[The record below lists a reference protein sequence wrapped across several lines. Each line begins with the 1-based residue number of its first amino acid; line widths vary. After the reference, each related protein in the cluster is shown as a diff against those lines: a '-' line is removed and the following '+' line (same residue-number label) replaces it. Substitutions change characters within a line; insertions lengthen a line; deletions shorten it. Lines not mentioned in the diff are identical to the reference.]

1 MRRKDKHALGKH
13 RGGGGAEARPLRTA
27 RSTCVSHCDHSAY
40 SGSARAPLGSA
51 AAAPGKRGGRRGA
64 SRERRT
70 AELATCPEP
79 FPARTTRDG
88 TSTLRNI
95 ITRLNRS
102 DSAFPSDSTG
112 RHARAAA
119 PHSTVCAARAVPAE
133 SCAPGARIAKSDRAN
148 AHAPSS
154 PAHMPRTDAYRDAF
168 PPRFARSTRD
178 GLPIIS
184 TPSHS
189 HLVLRPR
196 VLGPWFFIVSPP
208 PAAATAAAARL
219 TGLSRRLVSHPTVVS
234 WRGYAPR
241 HGRW

>member
-1 MRRKDKHALGKH
+1 MAPIVALRGRSSALPPPRRENA
-13 RGGGGAEARPLRTA
+13 
-27 RSTCVSHCDHSAY
+27 
-40 SGSARAPLGSA
+40 
-51 AAAPGKRGGRRGA
+51 GA
-64 SRERRT
+64 SRERDRRT
-70 AELATCPEP
+70 SNLPRTVPGP
-79 FPARTTRDG
+79 RTTRDG

-102 DSAFPSDSTG
+102 DSSFPSDSTG

-189 HLVLRPR
+189 HLVLGPW
-196 VLGPWFFIVSPP
+196 VLGSLGFIVSPP

>member
-1 MRRKDKHALGKH
+1 MVFQHSAFRATGPTRTRTPND
-13 RGGGGAEARPLRTA
+13 REATRHPVL
-27 RSTCVSHCDHSAY
+27 TCVSHCDHGAY
-40 SGSARAPLGSA
+40 SGSARAQLGSA
-51 AAAPGKRGGRRGA
+51 AAAPGKTRLR
-64 SRERRT
+64 RERDAPNNSHFR
-70 AELATCPEP
+70 A
-79 FPARTTRDG
+79 PAHRRDG

-102 DSAFPSDSTG
+102 GSAFPSDSTG

-189 HLVLRPR
+189 HLVLGPW
-196 VLGPWFFIVSPP
+196 VLGSLGFIVSPP

>member
-1 MRRKDKHALGKH
+1 MAPIVALRGRSSALPPPRREK
-13 RGGGGAEARPLRTA
+13 RGCVASETRRTTATSARPAHR
-27 RSTCVSHCDHSAY
+27 
-40 SGSARAPLGSA
+40 
-51 AAAPGKRGGRRGA
+51 
-64 SRERRT
+64 
-70 AELATCPEP
+70 
-79 FPARTTRDG
+79 RDG

-102 DSAFPSDSTG
+102 GSAFPSDSTG

-189 HLVLRPR
+189 HLVLGPW
-196 VLGPWFFIVSPP
+196 VLGSLGFIVSPP